1 MGMAH
6 LFLIFYSHPVTVG
19 TQDPLLLR
27 EENKEEEERKK
38 ERKEGTQGREEEAEL
53 MGAWAFP
60 FGGINSVQSSP
71 VQSSPTR
78 PVSVLLLHEYM
89 SYIGCT

>member
-38 ERKEGTQGREEEAEL
+38 ERKGGRSGAYGR
-53 MGAWAFP
+53 MGLSFRRNQ
-60 FGGINSVQSSP
+60 FSP